1 MMEENQREKLLRAIS
16 ICQKIFQGT
25 NLIHPDAGEIRR
37 AREAMGD
44 SAFDAILYWLSFLFE
59 HAELR

>member
-1 MMEENQREKLLRAIS
+1 MDEVKRKELLRSIE
-16 ICQKIFQGT
+16 ICQRIFQGT
-25 NLIHPDAGEIRR
+25 NLIHPDADEIRR